1 MKKFFALILVV
12 VLLFG
17 GFITYKNWSSRE
29 SVIASQN
36 DVAAQITQAL
46 TAQSG
51 EDAQDESG
59 EQTESPK
66 IELDYDKLYA
76 LHDPDEAVMELGG
89 KEITWGDYF
98 YCLYSQASRI
108 SNTLTQMAMY
118 YGSSASWDD
127 PVSEEG
133 GETVADLAVSNS
145 IEMLKQQV
153 AIEQMAEDSG
163 AALTPEEETELA
175 EQVDALLKQAVGEDA
190 TEEEIDEFIRSRYLT
205 RERFDEINRLSA
217 LFTHIFNEKYGENGE
232 KVSDET
238 AVKYLEDKDY
248 LAANHILFMTIDP
261 NTREALDESAIAEKK
276 ALAEK
281 TLEELNAIEDEQER
295 IAAFARLKAELC
307 EDTGKEAY
315 PDGYLFTPGTMVSE
329 FEDAAKALD
338 EYAISD
344 IVESSYGYH
353 IIMRLPLDPD
363 MAVEKNS
370 DGSDV
375 TARLLAADA
384 EYDSAIQERMDAMT
398 VEYLNGYE
406 APKLGEYV
414 K

>member
-17 GFITYKNWSSRE
+17 GFITYKNWRSRE

-36 DVAAQITQAL
+36 AAAAQITQAL

-153 AIEQMAEDSG
+153 AIEQIAEDSG

-238 AVKYLEDKDY
+238 VVKYLEDKDY

-384 EYDSAIQERMDAMT
+384 EYDSAIQECMDAMT

>member
-36 DVAAQITQAL
+36 DAAAQITQAL

-153 AIEQMAEDSG
+153 AIEQIAEESG

-190 TEEEIDEFIRSRYLT
+190 AEEEIDEFIRSRYLT

-238 AVKYLEDKDY
+238 VVKYLEDKDY